1 MNDIKFKN
9 YPVLVFCNEIVYGNF
24 GEEQFI
30 KSVEKVNDNIYE
42 VVTNLE
48 TIGMNQHQYDV
59 LNERINKELS
69 EVHNEAMQRAYFE
82 DKSSG
87 FHQYKQ

>member
-30 KSVEKVNDNIYE
+30 KSVEQFDDNVYE
-42 VVTNLE
+42 VVTNRE
-48 TIGMNQHQYDV
+48 TIGMNQHQHNV
-59 LNERINKELS
+59 LKERINKELS
-69 EVHNEAMQRAYFE
+69 EVHNEALQRAYFE

-87 FHQYKQ
+87 FHQYEI